1 MKEYTIIVPYE
12 RKEDV
17 YKNLPEGKIISD
29 VLQDEET
36 REQFEAKF
44 EVSYSPQEGWDK
56 LHVQFKAAFLD
67 EDWFV
72 NIIEREEDEEEVTY
86 FESKRLGARRG
97 HMLRSMM
104 AENEEEDAE
113 KKRVM
118 EQELKQR
125 LKWKK
130 DVVKKLLKEEEEKE

>member
-1 MKEYTIIVPYE
+1 MKEYTIIVPYD
-12 RKEDV
+12 RKEEV
-17 YKNLPEGKIISD
+17 PQHLPEGEIITET
-29 VLQDEET
+29 LQDEET

-44 EVSYSPQEGWDK
+44 EVSRSPQEGWDK
-56 LHVQFKAAFLD
+56 LNIQLKSAFID

-72 NIIEREEDEEEVTY
+72 KIIEREEEDEEVTY

-97 HMLRSMM
+97 HMLRSML
-104 AENEEEDAE
+104 AEAEDEEAE

-130 DVVKKLLKEEEEKE
+130 NVVKKILKDEEEKK